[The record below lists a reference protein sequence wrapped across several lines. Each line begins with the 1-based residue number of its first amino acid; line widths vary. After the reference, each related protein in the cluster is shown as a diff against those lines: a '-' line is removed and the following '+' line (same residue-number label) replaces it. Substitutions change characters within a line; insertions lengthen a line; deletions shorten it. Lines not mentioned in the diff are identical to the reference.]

1 MPFQI
6 VHNDITKMNTD
17 IIVNAANSAL
27 QPGEGVCGAIF
38 RAAGFEG
45 LAAECETKAPCP
57 TGSAVITGAYDMPV
71 KYIIHAVGPVWRG
84 GSHNER
90 NLLAG
95 AYRSA
100 LELARQYQCQSIAF
114 PLISAGIYGY
124 PKDQAL
130 AVAISTISEFLL
142 QYEMDVYLVV
152 FDRSAVQLSEKLFA
166 EVQHYVDTYYV
177 PEPRRRWE
185 QESAWLSEEEQAT
198 WIPQNRFTPIE
209 ESCEAAMT
217 PAPMASKSETEE
229 PIIESSKKKPGLDK
243 KVRLSAKI
251 SKPGGFRPQSMPAP
265 TAPGSVFGGTSPK
278 VSVADGVMAKG
289 GILKSQRSLQD
300 LLARSQETFSEML
313 LRLIDE
319 KGYTDVEVY
328 KRANMDRKLFSKI
341 RSNKDYHP
349 KKATVFALAIAL
361 RLSVDEATDLL
372 GKAGYTFSDSYKQ
385 DIIVR
390 YFLER
395 GEYDMFTINETLF
408 CFEESLLGA

>member
-27 QPGEGVCGAIF
+27 QPGGGVCGAIV
-38 RAAGFEG
+38 RAAGVQG
-45 LAAECETKAPCP
+45 LAAECESMAPCP
-57 TGSAVITGAYDMPV
+57 TGSAVITGAYELPV
-71 KYIIHAVGPVWRG
+71 KYIVHAVGPVWRG
-84 GSHNER
+84 GTYGER
-90 NLLAG
+90 ESLAG

-100 LELARQYQCQSIAF
+100 LELAREYDCQSIAF

-124 PKDQAL
+124 PKEQAL
-130 AVAISTISEFLL
+130 AVAVSTISEFLL
-142 QYEMDVYLVV
+142 QHEMDVYLVV
-152 FDRSAVQLSEKLFA
+152 FDRSAVKLSEKLFVD
-166 EVQHYVDTYYV
+166 VQHYVDTYYV
-177 PEPRRRWE
+177 PESRRRWE
-185 QESAWLSEEEQAT
+185 EESQWLSGEEQAT
-198 WIPQNRFTPIE
+198 WMPENAY
-209 ESCEAAMT
+209 AAM
-217 PAPMASKSETEE
+217 APEPEINSAAKKTISE
-229 PIIESSKKKPGLDK
+229 KKARPT
-243 KVRLSAKI
+243 AKI
-251 SKPGGFRPQSMPAP
+251 SRKGGFRPQSMPAP
-265 TAPGSVFGGTSPK
+265 ASLGTMPK
-278 VSVADGVMAKG
+278 GAIPERQTLKSAVPP
-289 GILKSQRSLQD
+289 KSQRSLQD
-300 LLARSQETFSEML
+300 LLTRSRETFSEML

-372 GKAGYTFSDSYKQ
+372 RKAGYTFSDSYKQ

-408 CFEESLLGA
+408 CFEEPLLGA

>member
-27 QPGEGVCGAIF
+27 QPGGGVCGAIF
-38 RAAGFEG
+38 RAAGIHG
-45 LAAECETKAPCP
+45 LAAECQAKAPCS

-71 KYIIHAVGPVWRG
+71 RYIVHAVGPVWHG
-84 GSHNER
+84 GGYGER
-90 NLLAG
+90 EQLAG

-100 LELARQYQCQSIAF
+100 LELAVEYQCQSIAF

-124 PKDQAL
+124 PKEQAL
-130 AVAISTISEFLL
+130 AVAVSTISEFLL
-142 QYEMDVYLVV
+142 QHDMDVYLVV
-152 FDRSAVQLSEKLFA
+152 FDRSFVQLSEKLFA
-166 EVQHYVDTYYV
+166 DIRHYIDTYYV
-177 PEPRRRWE
+177 PEPRRRYE
-185 QESAWLSEEEQAT
+185 EEICRLSEAERSAW
-198 WIPQNRFTPIE
+198 IPENTF
-209 ESCEAAMT
+209 A
-217 PAPMASKSETEE
+217 APMAPSCVEQELCAPDMAEDTVMASE
-229 PIIESSKKKPGLDK
+229 PESTGQAKKTRP
-243 KVRLSAKI
+243 SAKQGR
-251 SKPGGFRPQSMPAP
+251 PGGFRPQSMPSPA
-265 TAPGSVFGGTSPK
+265 AFGAAARRDVCKSASP
-278 VSVADGVMAKG
+278 V
-289 GILKSQRSLQD
+289 KSQRSLQD
-300 LLARSQETFSEML
+300 LLSRSRETFSEML

-372 GKAGYTFSDSYKQ
+372 RKAGYTFSDSYKQ

-395 GEYDMFTINETLF
+395 REYDMFTINETLF
-408 CFEESLLGA
+408 CFEEPLLGA

>member
-6 VHNDITKMNTD
+6 VHQDITKMNTD

-27 QPGEGVCGAIF
+27 QPGGGVCGAIF
-38 RAAGFEG
+38 REAGYHG
-45 LAAECETKAPCP
+45 LAAECESKAPCP
-57 TGSAVITGAYDMPV
+57 TGSAVITGAYGLPV
-71 KYIIHAVGPVWRG
+71 KYIVHAVGPVWRG
-84 GSHNER
+84 GSYGER
-90 NLLAG
+90 ESLAG

-100 LELARQYQCQSIAF
+100 LELAREYDCHSIAF
-114 PLISAGIYGY
+114 PLISAGVYGY
-124 PKDQAL
+124 PKEQAL
-130 AVAISTISEFLL
+130 AVAVSTISEFLL
-142 QYEMDVYLVV
+142 QHEMDVYLVV

-166 EVQHYVDTYYV
+166 DVQHYVDTYYV

-185 QESAWLSEEEQAT
+185 EESQWLSREEQAT
-198 WIPQNRFTPIE
+198 WMPENAY
-209 ESCEAAMT
+209 AAPT
-217 PAPMASKSETEE
+217 APC
-229 PIIESSKKKPGLDK
+229 PSSDENKKARPT
-243 KVRLSAKI
+243 AKI
-251 SKPGGFRPQSMPAP
+251 SRKGGFRPQSMPAP
-265 TAPGSVFGGTSPK
+265 ASMGAMPKGTISEGTIPERQTLKNAAPP
-278 VSVADGVMAKG
+278 
-289 GILKSQRSLQD
+289 KSQRSLQD
-300 LLARSQETFSEML
+300 LLSRSRETFSEML

-349 KKATVFALAIAL
+349 KKATVFALSIAL

-372 GKAGYTFSDSYKQ
+372 RKAGYTFSDSYKQ

-408 CFEESLLGA
+408 CFEEPLLGA

>member
-17 IIVNAANSAL
+17 IIVNATNNAL
-27 QPGEGVCGAIF
+27 QPGGGVCGAIF
-38 RAAGFEG
+38 RAAGIHG
-45 LAAECETKAPCP
+45 LAAECESKAPCP
-57 TGSAVITGAYDMPV
+57 TGSAVITGAYDMAV
-71 KYIIHAVGPVWRG
+71 KHIVHAVGPVWRG
-84 GSHNER
+84 GAHGER
-90 NLLAG
+90 EQLAG
-95 AYRSA
+95 AYRSS
-100 LELARQYQCQSIAF
+100 LELAREYHCQSIAF

-130 AVAISTISEFLL
+130 AVAVSTISEFLL

-152 FDRSAVQLSEKLFA
+152 FDRSAVQLSEQLFA
-166 EVQHYVDTYYV
+166 DVQHYVDTYYV

-185 QESAWLSEEEQAT
+185 QESQWLSKEEQST
-198 WIPQNRFTPIE
+198 WMPENVF
-209 ESCEAAMT
+209 AA
-217 PAPMASKSETEE
+217 PVAPCPPS
-229 PIIESSKKKPGLDK
+229 DK
-243 KVRLSAKI
+243 KENAVVPDMMCDAVMAPELEKKSAAKKVKPAAKI
-251 SKPGGFRPQSMPAP
+251 GRKGGFHPQSMPAP
-265 TAPGSVFGGTSPK
+265 ASLGTMPKRTGSKAATLKSTAP
-278 VSVADGVMAKG
+278 
-289 GILKSQRSLQD
+289 LKSQRSLQD
-300 LLARSQETFSEML
+300 LLARSRETFSEML
-313 LRLIDE
+313 LRFIDE

-372 GKAGYTFSDSYKQ
+372 RKAGYTFSDSYKQ

-408 CFEESLLGA
+408 CFEEPLLGA

>member
-27 QPGEGVCGAIF
+27 QPGGGVCGAIF
-38 RAAGFEG
+38 RAAGYQE
-45 LAAECETKAPCP
+45 LAAECQAKAPCP
-57 TGSAVITGAYDMPV
+57 TGSAVVTGAYDMPV
-71 KYIIHAVGPVWRG
+71 KYIIHAVGPVWHG
-84 GSHNER
+84 GMYGER
-90 NLLAG
+90 EQLAG
-95 AYRSA
+95 AYRAS
-100 LELARQYQCQSIAF
+100 LELARDHQCQSIAF

-124 PKDQAL
+124 PKEAAL
-130 AVAISTISEFLL
+130 AVAVSTISEFLL
-142 QYEMDVYLVV
+142 QYDMEVYLVV

-166 EVQHYVDTYYV
+166 DVQHYVDTYYV
-177 PEPRRRWE
+177 PEPGRRWE
-185 QESAWLSEEEQAT
+185 QESQWLSEAERAT
-198 WIPQNRFTPIE
+198 WVPENTFDQE
-209 ESCEAAMT
+209 EETCDAFMAPKPKAE
-217 PAPMASKSETEE
+217 PATKKASPT
-229 PIIESSKKKPGLDK
+229 
-243 KVRLSAKI
+243 AKI
-251 SKPGGFRPQSMPAP
+251 VRKGGFHPQTMPAP
-265 TAPGSVFGGTSPK
+265 ASFGVAPGSTQPQKAARAGSLSKEVTP
-278 VSVADGVMAKG
+278 
-289 GILKSQRSLQD
+289 LKSQRSLQD
-300 LLARSQETFSEML
+300 LLARSRETFSEML

-372 GKAGYTFSDSYKQ
+372 RKAGYTFSDSYKQ

-408 CFEESLLGA
+408 CFEEPLLGA

>member
-6 VHNDITKMNTD
+6 VHNDITKMNAD

-27 QPGEGVCGAIF
+27 QPGGGVCGAIF
-38 RAAGFEG
+38 RAAGYDK

-57 TGSAVITGAYDMPV
+57 TGSAVITSAYDMPN

-90 NLLAG
+90 ESLTG
-95 AYRSA
+95 AYRSS
-100 LELARQYQCQSIAF
+100 LELAREYQCRSIAF

-130 AVAISTISEFLL
+130 AVAVSTISEFLL
-142 QYEMDVYLVV
+142 QHEMDVYLVV
-152 FDRSAVQLSEKLFA
+152 FDRNAVRLSEKLFA
-166 EVQHYVDTYYV
+166 DVQHYVDTYYV

-185 QESAWLSEEEQAT
+185 QESQWLSEEKKAAWMPENTFAA
-198 WIPQNRFTPIE
+198 PSMSCPISDE
-209 ESCEAAMT
+209 KENAMAPEMMYDAAMVQM
-217 PAPMASKSETEE
+217 PETVLL
-229 PIIESSKKKPGLDK
+229 PDK
-243 KVRLSAKI
+243 ERLTKQAGPTAKI
-251 SKPGGFRPQSMPAP
+251 GKKGGFRPQTMPAP
-265 TAPGSVFGGTSPK
+265 ASLGTISKDAVPF
-278 VSVADGVMAKG
+278 
-289 GILKSQRSLQD
+289 KSQRSLQD
-300 LLARSQETFSEML
+300 LLARSRETFSEML

-372 GKAGYTFSDSYKQ
+372 RKAGYTFSDNYKQ

-408 CFEESLLGA
+408 CFEEPLLGA

>member
-27 QPGEGVCGAIF
+27 QPGGGVCGAIF
-38 RAAGFEG
+38 RAAGVYG
-45 LAAECETKAPCP
+45 LAAECESKAPCP
-57 TGSAVITGAYDMPV
+57 TGSAVITAAYDMPV
-71 KYIIHAVGPVWRG
+71 KYIVHAVGPVWRG
-84 GSHNER
+84 GIYGER
-90 NLLAG
+90 ELLAG
-95 AYRSA
+95 AYRAA
-100 LELARQYQCQSIAF
+100 LELAREYRCQSIAF

-124 PKDQAL
+124 PKEQAL
-130 AVAISTISEFLL
+130 AVAVAAISEFLL

-152 FDRSAVQLSEKLFA
+152 FDRGAVQLSEQLFA
-166 EVQHYVDTYYV
+166 DVQHYVETYYV
-177 PEPRRRWE
+177 PEPRRKWE
-185 QESAWLSEEEQAT
+185 QESQWLSKEEQST
-198 WIPQNRFTPIE
+198 WIPENVFAAPAAPCLPSDQE
-209 ESCEAAMT
+209 ENAVAEDMMPDAAM
-217 PAPMASKSETEE
+217 ASEVERKSAA
-229 PIIESSKKKPGLDK
+229 K
-243 KVRLSAKI
+243 KV
-251 SKPGGFRPQSMPAP
+251 KPAGKTGRKGGFRPQSMPHPASIGA
-265 TAPGSVFGGTSPK
+265 APGS
-278 VSVADGVMAKG
+278 AAAKG
-289 GILKSQRSLQD
+289 MALKHHASRSQRSLQD
-300 LLARSQETFSEML
+300 LLALSRETFSEML

-372 GKAGYTFSDSYKQ
+372 RKAGYTFSDSYKQ

-408 CFEESLLGA
+408 CFEEPLLGA